1 MEDIKSN
8 INKWKDSH
16 VHRSG
21 NNIVKMAIVLHIQH
35 NAYQKYSLFF
45 CRNLQIASR
54 NSCGNKIEV
63 KYPKQISKRKQ

>member
-45 CRNLQIASR
+45 LAEIYKLPQEIHVEIKLR
-54 NSCGNKIEV
+54 
-63 KYPKQISKRKQ
+63 